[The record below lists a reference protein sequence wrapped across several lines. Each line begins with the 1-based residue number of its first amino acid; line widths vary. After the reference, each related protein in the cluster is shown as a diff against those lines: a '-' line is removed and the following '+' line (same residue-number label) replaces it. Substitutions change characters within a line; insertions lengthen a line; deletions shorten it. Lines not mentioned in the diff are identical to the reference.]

1 MNTKHY
7 DLIIIGGG
15 SAGLTA
21 AETAV
26 VFGKKI
32 ALVAERIGGDCLW
45 TGCVPSKAMI
55 SAAKTARLKNL
66 DRVAGWKLVQSRIT
80 HTINTIVEE
89 HDNAQFYKDL
99 GIDVYEH
106 QAKFL
111 DPQTIEVAGERLT
124 GKKFL
129 ICTGSRAR
137 VPDVKGLETVQYL
150 TNENLFD
157 LKELPESITVI
168 GGGPIGCELGQ
179 SLQRLGVSVTIVQG
193 GGRLIEKDEPE
204 AAAVVLQALQKDGV
218 KVILN
223 AAVIQVQNTT
233 EGITTTL
240 AQNGVETT
248 VTNKALLL
256 ATGRQANIEGL
267 ELELAT
273 VAFSSRGIVHDKYLK
288 TSNPRIYV
296 AGDVAGDYQ
305 FTHYA
310 SSAAGTAVQ
319 NLLFP
324 IFKATVTDIV
334 PWCTFTSPEV
344 AHTGLTV
351 AAAKAAAIPQEV
363 ITFPLDHVDRALAED
378 ETAGF
383 IQLLVGRGDRILGA
397 TIVSDHA
404 GDMIQELT
412 LAITQKLTVEDLLKV
427 IHVYPTYSSGIQQ
440 ALFYRFLKSNVL
452 LVRIGKFVAP
462 YL

>member
-1 MNTKHY
+1 MTPKHY

-55 SAAKTARLKNL
+55 SAAKIAQFKNL
-66 DRVAGWKLVQSRIT
+66 DLVASWELVKYRIAR
-80 HTINTIVEE
+80 TIDTIVDE
-89 HDNAQFYKDL
+89 HDNAEFYKNL

-106 QAKFL
+106 RAKFL
-111 DPQTIEVAGERLT
+111 DPHTIEVAGEHLT
-124 GKKFL
+124 AKKFL
-129 ICTGSRAR
+129 ICTGARAR
-137 VPDVKGLETVQYL
+137 VPDIKGLQTVPYL
-150 TNENLFD
+150 TNENLFE
-157 LKELPESITVI
+157 LKELPASITII

-193 GGRLIEKDEPE
+193 KDRLMDKDEPA
-204 AAAVVLQALQKDGV
+204 AAAVVLEALQKDGV

-223 AAVIQVQNTT
+223 ASVVRVEKVDAGIFTVLNQN
-233 EGITTTL
+233 EKECII
-240 AQNGVETT
+240 NSES
-248 VTNKALLL
+248 LLL
-256 ATGRQANIEGL
+256 ATGRQPNVEDLAL
-267 ELELAT
+267 EAAG
-273 VAFSSRGIVHDKYLK
+273 VAFSSRGITHDKHLK
-288 TSNPRIYV
+288 TTTAHIYV

-310 SSAAGTAVQ
+310 SAQAGTAVQ

-324 IFKATVTDIV
+324 IFKATVTDTV

-351 AAAKAAAIPQEV
+351 ASANAGKIPHEV

-378 ETAGF
+378 KTTGF
-383 IQLLVGRGDRILGA
+383 IQLLVGSKDRILGA
-397 TIVSDHA
+397 TIVCENA

-412 LAITQKLTVEDLLKV
+412 LAITQKLTVEDLLKI

-440 ALFYRFLKSNVL
+440 ALFYRFLKSNAV
-452 LVRIGKFVAP
+452 LVRLGKFVAK
-462 YL
+462 YI